1 MDTVG
6 GPTNR
11 CGHAGYGNL
20 NMHKALLTLLLVGGL
35 LNSVFAENSS
45 ADAGSSD
52 QQTDSS
58 NSKGTTINTEGL
70 KNGCFYARDASNWDA
85 LNREY
90 LIVYAPSKTRP
101 FLVHIAPPSVELRN
115 AITLGFGGR
124 DRICG
129 KAGEHLEI
137 GGGMGRRYSIMDVK
151 RLDKETA
158 LQMKDRLQAREKGT
172 VAPAT
177 ESPGAELETVI
188 QPDKQ
193 DTVEVNDKPTEGSV
207 QDEQEVS
214 SE

>member
-1 MDTVG
+1 
-6 GPTNR
+6 
-11 CGHAGYGNL
+11 
-20 NMHKALLTLLLVGGL
+20 MHKALLTLMLIGGL
-35 LNSVFAENSS
+35 LSSVCAETNS
-45 ADAGSSD
+45 ADAGSSE

-58 NSKGTTINTEGL
+58 NSKSTTINTEGL

-90 LIVYAPSKTRP
+90 LIVYAPSKNRP
-101 FLVHIAPPSVELRN
+101 FLVHIAPPSAELRS

-137 GGGMGRRYSIMDVK
+137 GGGMARRYSIMDVK

-158 LQMKDRLQAREKGT
+158 LQMKDRLHAREKGA
-172 VAPAT
+172 VAPAA
-177 ESPGAELETVI
+177 ESPGAEPETVI

-193 DTVEVNDKPTEGSV
+193 DTAEMNEKPIEPSV
-207 QDEQEVS
+207 QDSQEKTG
-214 SE
+214 E

>member
-6 GPTNR
+6 RPTNR
-11 CGHAGYGNL
+11 YGHAGHGNL
-20 NMHKALLTLLLVGGL
+20 IMHKALLTLLLLGGL
-35 LNSVFAENSS
+35 LSSAFAENSS
-45 ADAGSSD
+45 ADAGSSE

-58 NSKGTTINTEGL
+58 NPNGATINTEGL
-70 KNGCFYARDASNWDA
+70 KNGCFYARDASNWDV

-90 LIVYAPSKTRP
+90 LIVYAPSKNRP
-101 FLVHIAPPSVELRN
+101 FLVQIAPPSVELRN

-129 KAGEHLEI
+129 KAGEHLQI
-137 GGGMGRRYSIMDVK
+137 GAGMGRRYSIMDVK

-172 VAPAT
+172 IAPAT
-177 ESPGAELETVI
+177 ESPGAELENVI

-193 DTVEVNDKPTEGSV
+193 DTAEVNDKPPEGSV
-207 QDEQEVS
+207 QDAQEAS